1 MAARQDETTRNG
13 SVLERRMRGP
23 RPAKSGTIVVIG
35 VVLLVVG
42 VLVGGILGHVAA
54 PPVVTSAGTE
64 HLYLSIAYDPYTG
77 LDQYFPANFTVSANT
92 PILITITNYDNGTN
106 VVPAAFGQV
115 LGTVG
120 GTETVTNATASGVTL
135 SSVPADAI
143 THTFTIDSG
152 SVHLNVPI
160 PAAQDTTPTVVSFT
174 VTFTS
179 AGEFVWHCMAPC
191 DMDAMTTPGFM
202 TGTVTVVNP

>member
-1 MAARQDETTRNG
+1 MVARNDGTTLNG
-13 SVLERRMRGP
+13 SVLERRMRGH
-23 RPAKSGTIVVIG
+23 RPARSGTILIIG

-64 HLYLSIAYDPYTG
+64 HLYLSVAYDPFTG
-77 LDQYFPANFTVSANT
+77 LDEYFPANFSVPANI
-92 PILITITNYDNGTN
+92 PVLFTITNYDNGTN
-106 VVPAAFGQV
+106 VVPAAFTQV
-115 LGTVG
+115 LGTQG
-120 GTETVTNATASGVTL
+120 GTETVTNGTASGVTL
-135 SSVPADAI
+135 SAVAADAI
-143 THTFTIDSG
+143 AHTFTIESG

-174 VTFTS
+174 VIFTS
-179 AGEFVWHCMAPC
+179 AGQFVWHCMAPC
-191 DMDAMTTPGFM
+191 DMDAMMTPGFM